1 MAETKQDWEIYAG
14 ENHTFRCFV
23 ADKNN
28 AERATDLTSAT
39 ITWILK
45 QGSST
50 ILTKTVGSGITLAS
64 DPTTGYFDITWTA
77 ANGASLVGVYNHEA
91 RVTLASGTI
100 ATTFTGTLNVRATL
114 IP

>member
-1 MAETKQDWEIYAG
+1 MAETSQNLEIFAG
-14 ENHTFRCFV
+14 EIHTFRCFV

-28 AERATDLTSAT
+28 RERAADLTGAT

-50 ILTKTVGSGITLAS
+50 ILTKTVGSGITLAT
-64 DPTTGYFDITWTA
+64 DPTTGYFDVAWSA
-77 ANGASLVGVYNHEA
+77 ANGTSLSGVYDHEA
-91 RVTLASGTI
+91 RVTLADGTI
-100 ATTFTGTLNVRATL
+100 ATVETGTLLVKLTK